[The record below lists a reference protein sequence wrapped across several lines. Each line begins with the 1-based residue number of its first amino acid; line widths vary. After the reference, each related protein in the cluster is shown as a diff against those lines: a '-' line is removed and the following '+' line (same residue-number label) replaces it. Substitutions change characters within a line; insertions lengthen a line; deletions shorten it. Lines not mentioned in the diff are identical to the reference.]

1 MLLGHLTR
9 LAVHELHAQWN
20 KSLPTRRRLGLVE
33 EVLRRFGNPDD
44 LARRLAEAPLPEQPA
59 TLSPSEAAP
68 EVEQVAIP
76 LLRSPSTRSRRTSI
90 ASWTPCSGLSDPS
103 FSLCP
108 TFEAG
113 YERLKRET
121 SGFREVTPEHVAEAV
136 LDEPISLIVL
146 RCMLGFTPPEWAY
159 LATSRDSSGVR

>member
-1 MLLGHLTR
+1 MSIESRALPCPAEMSGSIHIHGTASSIVDTVFVCRPAGAAFSHEIPNSEEDISTLIAQERSQLRAAGWKATCGDIRCMLLGHLTR

-33 EVLRRFGNPDD
+33 EVLRRFGNPDE

-76 LLRSPSTRSRRTSI
+76 
-90 ASWTPCSGLSDPS
+90 
-103 FSLCP
+103 F
-108 TFEAG
+108 
-113 YERLKRET
+113 
-121 SGFREVTPEHVAEAV
+121 
-136 LDEPISLIVL
+136 
-146 RCMLGFTPPEWAY
+146 
-159 LATSRDSSGVR
+159 